1 MTPGNLFIGQSSR
14 VTVKYNYS
22 QTCLHSRRGGKISY
36 LSFSEKKTLGLLMFL
51 AESVVITDSHGR
63 ENAIQ
68 REMYLCFAEPT
79 PQVSLFFIFQGIFSF
94 HYYFLW

>member
-51 AESVVITDSHGR
+51 AESVVITDSHGQKLG
-63 ENAIQ
+63 ASFIDKTT
-68 REMYLCFAEPT
+68 LEP
-79 PQVSLFFIFQGIFSF
+79 PQDVYIVI
-94 HYYFLW
+94 